1 VSVNSCTFIGN
12 LGSDPDVKYTPTGTC
27 VANFS
32 IAVNEK
38 WTKDGQKQERTEW
51 VRCVAFAKTAELCG
65 KYLAKGRQVYVQG
78 RMQTRSWEDKN
89 TQEKKYATEIVVEK
103 VEFLGGKGDKRVDDE
118 SPAPPL
124 PPAGGGAMDDSDI
137 PFLDCS
143 LDAEPSSIAPVLR
156 RGVT

>member
-38 WTKDGQKQERTEW
+38 WTSKDGQKQERTEW
-51 VRCVAFAKTAELCG
+51 IRCSAFGKTAELCG

-78 RMQTRSWEDKN
+78 RMQTRSWEDKKSG
-89 TQEKKYATEIVVEK
+89 EKKYATEIVIDK
-103 VEFLGGKGDKRVDDE
+103 VEFLGGGKGDKREEDG
-118 SPAPPL
+118 PP
-124 PPAGGGAMDDSDI
+124 PPVTGGGAPMDDDV
-137 PFLDCS
+137 PFVSGLIVH
-143 LDAEPSSIAPVLR
+143 EPSAVATVLR
-156 RGVT
+156 RDF